1 MPEREAVLFANE
13 AFYRA
18 FADRDFRAMVDTW
31 ANDDPVACIHPGW
44 PPLLGRASVME
55 SWRRILSNPDSPKV
69 ACRHAQAFL
78 VGDAAWVVC
87 FEQLA
92 DQTLVATNVFR
103 RDGSRWRLVHHQAG
117 PCAPL
122 PPGAEDDEDED
133 EDDETPRR
141 PN

>member
-18 FADRDFRAMVDTW
+18 FADRDFRAMMDAW
-31 ANDDPVACIHPGW
+31 AHDDPVACIHPGW
-44 PPLLGRASVME
+44 PPLVGHAAVME
-55 SWRRILSNPDSPKV
+55 SWRRILGNPESPKV
-69 ACRHAQAFL
+69 ACRHAQAFV

-92 DQTLVATNVFR
+92 DQTLVASNMFR
-103 RDGSRWRLVHHQAG
+103 RDGSRWRMVHHQAG

-122 PPGAEDDEDED
+122 APGTEEDDDEDE
-133 EDDETPRR
+133 EEAPAR